1 MFCLRSCDVGR
12 SSGALPTHGRR
23 VASAAGAPLLVAM
36 LPPRRTHPAE
46 PRGVETTARIG
57 SFRTGDA
64 ARAGPCVRSGGP
76 AHAQEACRG
85 CRIGHRSSDARR
97 FGSPTSHTPSR
108 AEGSRHDMRDSV
120 VSRRR
125 RTKPADVGSGCTGVT
140 VTPASCRRRQHAT
153 GVTVTPASCRRRQL
167 VRGADTGGP

>member
-1 MFCLRSCDVGR
+1 MGGGTQPSRGESKRLRESGLFAPATPHERARACAA
-12 SSGALPTHGRR
+12 GALP
-23 VASAAGAPLLVAM
+23 
-36 LPPRRTHPAE
+36 
-46 PRGVETTARIG
+46 
-57 SFRTGDA
+57 
-64 ARAGPCVRSGGP
+64 P

-153 GVTVTPASCRRRQL
+153 GVAVTPASCRRRQHATGVTVTPASCRRRQHATGVTVTPASCRRRQL